1 MNKTP
6 EQLAAEIGSKG
17 PAGKR
22 HVRRTKFGSV
32 RGYVGNKFY
41 DYLGE
46 GYGCDVDYAIDEF
59 MGNEH
64 FDKE

>member
-6 EQLAAEIGSKG
+6 DQLAAEIGSKG

-32 RGYVGNKFY
+32 RGYVGTKFY
-41 DYLGE
+41 DCLGE
-46 GYGCDVDYAIDEF
+46 GYDCDTEANIKEF
-59 MGNEH
+59 LENEH
-64 FDKE
+64 